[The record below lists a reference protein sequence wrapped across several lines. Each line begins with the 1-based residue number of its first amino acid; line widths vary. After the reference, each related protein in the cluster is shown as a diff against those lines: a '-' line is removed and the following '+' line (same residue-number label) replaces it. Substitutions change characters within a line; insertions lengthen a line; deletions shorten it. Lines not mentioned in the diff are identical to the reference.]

1 MALFKKKDNKN
12 EEEKPQKK
20 PLEIWYDANDV
31 RIGDDGFPM
40 TPTRKKMHNI
50 WNAYF
55 IYAIVLMV
63 WGCACMV
70 LAYFTGE
77 TFTDWE
83 LVASGGHEVN
93 GIQLGTVLRVEALV
107 CLWSAVALVVLNF
120 KGFAWLYDKQESTF
134 FKGLLYG
141 LGIISVVMEIA
152 FLVLSHLPSPACLIN
167 IVFIVLAIVTM
178 QQVKEERPSLKKAKK
193 VRKEVK

>member
-1 MALFKKKDNKN
+1 MALFKKEDKK
-12 EEEKPQKK
+12 EKLQKK
-20 PLEIWYDANDV
+20 PLEIWYDADDV
-31 RIGDDGFPM
+31 RIGDDGYPM
-40 TPTRKKMHNI
+40 TPIRKKMHNI
-50 WNAYF
+50 WNAFF
-55 IYAIVLMV
+55 IYAIVLLV

-93 GIQLGTVLRVEALV
+93 GIQLGTVMRVEALV

-141 LGIISVVMEIA
+141 LCIVSVVMEIA
-152 FLVLSHLPSPACLIN
+152 FLALSRLPSPACLVN
-167 IVFIVLAIVTM
+167 IVFIVFAVLSM
-178 QQVKEERPSLKKAKK
+178 QQVKEERPTLKKAKK

>member
-1 MALFKKKDNKN
+1 MALFSKTDKKEDK
-12 EEEKPQKK
+12 EKPQKK
-20 PLEIWYDANDV
+20 PLEIWYDADDV
-31 RIGDDGFPM
+31 RIGDDGYPM

-55 IYAIVLMV
+55 IYAIVLLV

-93 GIQLGTVLRVEALV
+93 GIQLGTVMRVEALV
-107 CLWSAVALVVLNF
+107 CLWSAVAMVVLNF
-120 KGFAWLYDKQESTF
+120 KGFAWLYDRQESTF
-134 FKGLLYG
+134 FKGLFYG
-141 LGIISVVMEIA
+141 LGIVSVVMEIA
-152 FLVLSHLPSPACLIN
+152 FLALSHLPSPACLIN
-167 IVFIVLAIVTM
+167 IVFIVITILAM
-178 QQVKEERPSLKKAKK
+178 KQVDEERPTLKKAKK

>member
-1 MALFKKKDNKN
+1 MALFKKEDKK
-12 EEEKPQKK
+12 EKLQKK
-20 PLEIWYDANDV
+20 PLEIWYDADDV
-31 RIGDDGFPM
+31 RIGDDGYPM
-40 TPTRKKMHNI
+40 TPIRKKMHNI
-50 WNAYF
+50 WNAFF
-55 IYAIVLMV
+55 IYAIVLLV

-93 GIQLGTVLRVEALV
+93 GIQLGTVMRVEALV

-141 LGIISVVMEIA
+141 LGIVSLVMEIA
-152 FLVLSHLPSPACLIN
+152 FLALSRLPSPACLVN
-167 IVFIVLAIVTM
+167 IVFIVFAVLSM
-178 QQVKEERPSLKKAKK
+178 QQVKEERPTLKKAKK

>member
-1 MALFKKKDNKN
+1 MALFKKEDKK
-12 EEEKPQKK
+12 EKLQKK
-20 PLEIWYDANDV
+20 PLEIWYDADDV
-31 RIGDDGFPM
+31 RIGDDGYPM
-40 TPTRKKMHNI
+40 TPIRKKMHNI
-50 WNAYF
+50 WNAFF
-55 IYAIVLMV
+55 IYAIVLLV

-93 GIQLGTVLRVEALV
+93 GIQLGTVMRVEALV

-141 LGIISVVMEIA
+141 LGIVSVVMEIA
-152 FLVLSHLPSPACLIN
+152 FLALSRLPSPACLVN
-167 IVFIVLAIVTM
+167 IVFIVFAVLSM
-178 QQVKEERPSLKKAKK
+178 QQVKEERPTLKKAKK